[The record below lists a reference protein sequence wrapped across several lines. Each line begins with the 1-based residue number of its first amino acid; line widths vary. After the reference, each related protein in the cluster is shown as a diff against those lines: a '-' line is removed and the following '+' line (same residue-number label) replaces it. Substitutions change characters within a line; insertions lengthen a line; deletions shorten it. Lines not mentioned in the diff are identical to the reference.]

1 MVVCGKS
8 IDAVFL
14 IGQLFGGF
22 LHIVPAP
29 VRVRILYARFIKQRF
44 IVYEHDTVLVLRHSV
59 MGIAKCIQL
68 RYSLRIIIVAEGI
81 IVLS

>member
-8 IDAVFL
+8 VDAVFL
-14 IGQLFGGF
+14 VGQLLRCF
-22 LHIVPAP
+22 LHVVPVP
-29 VRVRILYARFIKQRF
+29 VRVRILYPRFVEQFF

-59 MGIAKCIQL
+59 MGIAECIQL
-68 RYSLRIIIVAEGI
+68 RDSLGIIIVAEGI